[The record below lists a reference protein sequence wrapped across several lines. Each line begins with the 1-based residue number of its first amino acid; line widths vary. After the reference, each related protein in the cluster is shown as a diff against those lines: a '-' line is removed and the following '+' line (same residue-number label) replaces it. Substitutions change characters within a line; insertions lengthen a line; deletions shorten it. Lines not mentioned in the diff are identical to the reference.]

1 MLVRIVKDW
10 KWPDIFQQTPRNK
23 GVWEGIR
30 FTEEEVKTCDLLVVL
45 NASPVRINTICP
57 IGARW
62 LFLQES
68 PIDLYRYYLKIA
80 PYFDKYFGFW
90 DPAEVSNIVNT
101 QTALSWHIKKT
112 YDELVKLSLK
122 DALEAKK
129 RAVSWVT
136 SNAKQKEGH
145 RLRMAFKDFL
155 QQQKLPFDLWG
166 HGFCPIDDKFDGI
179 FPYKYSIAIE
189 NYSCDDYWTEKITD
203 CFLSWTLPIY
213 YGAKNITRY
222 FPEESML
229 LIDPNRPEYSL
240 QQIKEAM
247 AADYYESHLD
257 YIKEARELILNK
269 YQFFPWIKHLLNQ
282 SQIDFSKK
290 EPVDIPANRPP
301 KRPLWCRLKRVLFE
315 RQ

>member
-10 KWPDIFQQTPRNK
+10 QWPDIFQQTPQNK

-30 FTEEEVKTCDLLVVL
+30 FTEEEVEMCDLLVVL
-45 NASPVRINTICP
+45 NAPPARINTNCP

-90 DPAEVSNIVNT
+90 NPAEVSNIINT

-122 DALEAKK
+122 DASEVKK
-129 RAVSWVT
+129 TAVSWVT

-145 RLRMAFKDFL
+145 RLRMVFKDFL
-155 QQQKLPFDLWG
+155 QQQKFPFDLWG
-166 HGFCPIDDKFDGI
+166 RGFCSIDDKFDGI

-240 QQIKEAM
+240 QRIKEAI
-247 AADYYESHLD
+247 AADYYETHLD

-301 KRPLWCRLKRVLFE
+301 KRPFWRRLKRVLFE
-315 RQ
+315 

>member
-10 KWPDIFQQTPRNK
+10 QWPDIFQQTPKNK
-23 GVWEGIR
+23 GVWQGIY
-30 FTEEEVKTCDLLVVL
+30 FTEEKVEECDLLVVL
-45 NASPVRINTICP
+45 NTPLVRINTLCP

-62 LFLQES
+62 FFSQES
-68 PIDLYRYYLKIA
+68 PIDLYRYHLKAA
-80 PYFDKYFGFW
+80 PYFDKYFCFW
-90 DPAEVSNIVNT
+90 DPAEAPNIVNT

-112 YDELVKLSLK
+112 YDELVRLSLE
-122 DALEAKK
+122 DALGAK
-129 RAVSWVT
+129 RTAVSWVT
-136 SNAKQKEGH
+136 SDATQKEGH
-145 RLRMAFKDFL
+145 RLRMDFKDFL
-155 QQQKLPFDLWG
+155 QQNFAFDLFG
-166 HGFCPIDDKFDGI
+166 RGFSPIDDKFEGI

-315 RQ
+315 R